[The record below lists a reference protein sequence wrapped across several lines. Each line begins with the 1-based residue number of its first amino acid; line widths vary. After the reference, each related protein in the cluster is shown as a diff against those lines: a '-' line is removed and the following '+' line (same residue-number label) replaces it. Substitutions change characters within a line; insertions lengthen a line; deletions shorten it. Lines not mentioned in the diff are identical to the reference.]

1 MYGKAFWIFRLEKS
15 FGREIKQAPLETFT
29 DYVLS
34 SLKKVSFFS
43 NFTKIQDYVLIA

>member
-1 MYGKAFWIFRLEKS
+1 MYRKAFWIYCLGKC
-15 FGREIKQAPLETFT
+15 FGSEIERALLETFT
-29 DYVLS
+29 DYVLN